1 MIWRTAG
8 LVCLL
13 MVAAPFS
20 ARAGSQPPAPP
31 AEELVTQALSQS
43 PGIAALEARVRAA
56 QELIRP
62 AGALPNPML
71 DVMLQDAGFP
81 DWTVG
86 TMEMSMIGPRL
97 TQGIPFPGKRDAR
110 RDVARAEVRVRGGEL
125 DELRRQ
131 VALEIRTNYAGVYAL
146 DHEAQSLEAGAQLL
160 NLLGAT
166 VNERYAAGQAG
177 QEAPIKVQLAL
188 SRLRERQA
196 SLASERATFVAGLNR
211 LLDRP
216 GDSPL
221 GEVDTLSAPT
231 MADEPWEA
239 AAEAR
244 SAAVLTRREAL
255 KAAEAR
261 VHAARVERRP
271 DLSATAGVGFRGK
284 LDPVVTLGVG
294 IELPLWNGQSKAPL
308 VRAALEELEAA
319 RQEVREAEATA
330 RSEAARIAARSR
342 TADQQIF
349 RYQQGVIPQTSLA
362 FDAARSA
369 YLTGSG
375 DFSTVIEDFNMWL
388 DARAALARF
397 ESDRY
402 AAWAE
407 LEALLIAPGATHPA
421 GK

>member
-1 MIWRTAG
+1 MISPTLG

-13 MVAAPFS
+13 LVAMPYS
-20 ARAGSQPPAPP
+20 ASAGSQPPAPP

-43 PGIAALEARVRAA
+43 PSIAALEARVRAA
-56 QELIRP
+56 QEIIRP

-86 TMEMSMIGPRL
+86 TMEMSMVGPRL
-97 TQGIPFPGKRDAR
+97 TQGIPFPGKRSAR
-110 RDVARAEVRVRGGEL
+110 RRVAQAEFRVRSGEL
-125 DELRRQ
+125 DELRRE
-131 VALEIRTNYAGVYAL
+131 VARDIRINYAGIYAI
-146 DHEAQSLEAGAQLL
+146 DHEAHSLETGAQLL
-160 NLLGAT
+160 ELLGAT

-196 SLASERATFVAGLNR
+196 SLVSERATFVAGLNR
-211 LLDRP
+211 LLDRA

-221 GEVDTLSAPT
+221 GEVDTLSTPT
-231 MADEPWEA
+231 IADEPWEA
-239 AAEAR
+239 GAEAR

-255 KAAEAR
+255 KTAEAR
-261 VHAARVERRP
+261 VHAARLERRP
-271 DLSATAGVGFRGK
+271 DLSATAGVGLRGK

-294 IELPLWNGQSKAPL
+294 IELPLWNSQSKAPL

-319 RQEVREAEATA
+319 RQEVREAEAAA
-330 RSEAARIAARSR
+330 RSEAAQIAARSR
-342 TADQQIF
+342 TAAEQIL
-349 RYQQGVIPQTSLA
+349 RYQQAVIPQTSMALE
-362 FDAARSA
+362 AARSA

-402 AAWAE
+402 AAWAD
-407 LEALLIAPGATHPA
+407 LEALLNAPGETHPA
-421 GK
+421 GR